1 MAVTGLKAALDKVFS
16 QFIRLRDS
24 DDNGY
29 ITCYC
34 CSKKVFWKEAHNM
47 HYIPRQHLSLRF
59 SEVNCHAGCVRC
71 NYFNNGNIEQYI
83 IHLKKDFGEDINERL
98 VLAKNQKIKIS
109 EAEYKVMITH
119 YKSEVRKLRNQKG
132 LLK

>member
-1 MAVTGLKAALDKVFS
+1 MAVTGLKAALDKIFS

-34 CSKKVFWKEAHNM
+34 CGKRVFWKEAHNM

-59 SEVNCHAGCVRC
+59 SEINCNAGCVKC
-71 NYFNNGNIEQYI
+71 NYFNNGNIEQYL
-83 IHLKKDFGEDINERL
+83 IHLKKDYGEDINERL
-98 VLAKNQKIKIS
+98 VVVKHQKTKIS
-109 EAEYKVMITH
+109 ETEYKAMIDY
-119 YKSEVRKLRNQKG
+119 YKQEVSKLKKQKG
-132 LLK
+132 L